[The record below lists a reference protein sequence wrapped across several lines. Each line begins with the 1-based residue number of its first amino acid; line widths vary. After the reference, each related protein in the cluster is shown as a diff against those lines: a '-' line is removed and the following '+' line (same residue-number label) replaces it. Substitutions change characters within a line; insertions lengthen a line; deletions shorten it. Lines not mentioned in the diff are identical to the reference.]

1 MFARGFRYHR
11 LSEIVR
17 ISRVSRSSDLAVGFV
32 SPPRQRGAA
41 MHFSHSLPG
50 ARGEVCRV
58 RSLAEIDYLGSSST
72 LACPPDIWGAWKV
85 RLYL

>member
-1 MFARGFRYHR
+1 MNTLNTRLCRNIFIHAYHIFTSAMFARGFRYHR

-50 ARGEVCRV
+50 ARGGKCVGFV
-58 RSLAEIDYLGSSST
+58 RW
-72 LACPPDIWGAWKV
+72 P
-85 RLYL
+85 R